1 MVFQEEM
8 EKLVKLITE
17 NLKTIKDIPLEI
29 KKYDFPDEIEIRG
42 EVFIKKNDFLKIKD
56 KFCKSKKCSI
66 RITKTKKSK

>member
-29 KKYDFPDEIEIRG
+29 KKKEI
-42 EVFIKKNDFLKIKD
+42 FQKK
-56 KFCKSKKCSI
+56 
-66 RITKTKKSK
+66 